1 MLFDFVLFMNP
12 AGSGR
17 RSAGPGPL
25 QCGLLRGPEPL
36 RRVSTA
42 SMHVLT
48 AQRLRELEKSANLC
62 RQGIIRAL
70 VSAGS
75 GHSAGSLDMAD
86 VFTALYG
93 HVMRHDPAHP
103 EWPDRD
109 RLLLSCGHIA
119 PVRYSA
125 MAYAGYFP
133 VEELLTLRKFGT
145 RLQGHPER
153 VRLPAVETTSGPLG
167 EGLAQGTGMALAAK
181 LDGKGWRVYVVTS
194 DAEHQCGLHWEAVLT
209 AAKFK
214 LNNLLSIVD
223 RNFIQID
230 GSTEDVMPLEPLA
243 GKYSAFNW
251 NVLECNG
258 NDIAD
263 FVQATERAQ
272 RCADRPSVIIAH
284 TVPGKGVSYMEGD
297 YTWHGK
303 PPNRDQAGE
312 ALRELQEA
320 YDRIPAHG

>member
-1 MLFDFVLFMNP
+1 MPRAHQGCP
-12 AGSGR
+12 ARSGY
-17 RSAGPGPL
+17 
-25 QCGLLRGPEPL
+25 L
-36 RRVSTA
+36 RRVTQTLSSA
-42 SMHVLT
+42 
-48 AQRLRELEKSANLC
+48 ALRELQEHANAV
-62 RQGIIRAL
+62 RQGIIRSLLA
-70 VSAGS
+70 AGS

-86 VFTALYG
+86 IFTALYR
-93 HVMRHDPAHP
+93 HILNHDPKNP
-103 EWPDRD
+103 DWPDRD

-125 MAYAGYFP
+125 MADAGYFP

-153 VRLPAVETTSGPLG
+153 VRLPGLETTSGPLG

-181 LDGKGWRVYVVTS
+181 IDDKPWRVYVVTS

-214 LNNLLSIVD
+214 LDNLLCIID

-243 GKYSAFNW
+243 GKYRAFNW
-251 NVLECNG
+251 EVFECDG
-258 NDIAD
+258 NDIEA
-263 FVQATERAQ
+263 FIETVERAK
-272 RCADRPSVIIAH
+272 AITAKPSVIIAN

-303 PPNRDQAGE
+303 PPNKEQAE
-312 ALRELQEA
+312 AALSELQA
-320 YDRIPAHG
+320 ALAKIVGAHA

>member
-1 MLFDFVLFMNP
+1 MQKLD
-12 AGSGR
+12 
-17 RSAGPGPL
+17 
-25 QCGLLRGPEPL
+25 
-36 RRVSTA
+36 
-42 SMHVLT
+42 
-48 AQRLRELEKSANLC
+48 AQRLKHLQEQANLC

-70 VSAGS
+70 LSAGS

-86 VFTALYG
+86 IFTALYQ
-93 HVMRHDPAHP
+93 HVMNHDPKNP
-103 EWPDRD
+103 EMADRD
-109 RLLLSCGHIA
+109 RLLLSCGHIT

-133 VEELLTLRKFGT
+133 VEELLTLRKFGS

-153 VRLPAVETTSGPLG
+153 VKMPALETTSGPLG

-181 LDGKGWRVYVVTS
+181 MDKKDWRVYVVTS
-194 DAEHQCGLHWEAVLT
+194 DAEHQCGLHWEAMMT

-214 LNNLLSIVD
+214 LDNLICIID

-230 GSTEDVMPLEPLA
+230 GSTEDIMPLEPL
-243 GKYSAFNW
+243 GDKYRAFNW
-251 NVLECNG
+251 NVFECDG

-263 FVQATERAQ
+263 FIAAVEKAHAPSGK
-272 RCADRPSVIIAH
+272 PSVIVAN

-303 PPNRDQAGE
+303 PPNKEQADT
-312 ALRELQEA
+312 ALRELEA
-320 YDRIPAHG
+320 AREEILARA

>member
-1 MLFDFVLFMNP
+1 MQALSE
-12 AGSGR
+12 A
-17 RSAGPGPL
+17 
-25 QCGLLRGPEPL
+25 
-36 RRVSTA
+36 
-42 SMHVLT
+42 
-48 AQRLRELEKSANLC
+48 RLNELKEQANLC
-62 RQGIIRAL
+62 RQGIIRSL

-86 VFTALYG
+86 IFTALYQ
-93 HVMRHDPAHP
+93 HVLRHDPKNP
-103 EWPDRD
+103 EWPQRD

-153 VRLPAVETTSGPLG
+153 VRLPALETTSGPLG

-181 LDGKGWRVYVVTS
+181 MDNQEWRVYVVTS

-209 AAKFK
+209 AGKFE
-214 LNNLLSIVD
+214 LNNLICIID

-243 GKYSAFNW
+243 DKYRAFNW
-251 NVLECNG
+251 NVLECDG
-258 NDIAD
+258 NDIAQ
-263 FVQATERAQ
+263 FVATVEKAQ
-272 RCADRPSVIIAH
+272 QCADKPTVIVAH
-284 TVPGKGVSYMEGD
+284 TKPGKGVSYMEGD

-303 PPNRDQAGE
+303 PPNTDQADQ
-312 ALRELQEA
+312 ALRELEA
-320 YDRIPAHG
+320 ERERILARG

>member
-1 MLFDFVLFMNP
+1 M
-12 AGSGR
+12 S
-17 RSAGPGPL
+17 
-25 QCGLLRGPEPL
+25 
-36 RRVSTA
+36 
-42 SMHVLT
+42 LT
-48 AQRLRELEKSANLC
+48 PQRLTELEAQANLV
-62 RQGIIRAL
+62 RQGIIRSLLA
-70 VSAGS
+70 AGS

-86 VFTALYG
+86 VFTALYF
-93 HVMRHDPAHP
+93 HVMRHDPKNP
-103 EWPDRD
+103 EWEDRD

-133 VEELLTLRKFGT
+133 VDELLTLRKFGT

-153 VRLPAVETTSGPLG
+153 VRLPGLETTSGPLG

-181 LDGKGWRVYVVTS
+181 MDEKAWRVYAITS

-214 LNNLLSIVD
+214 LDNLICIID

-243 GKYSAFNW
+243 DKYRAFNW
-251 NVLECNG
+251 EVFACDG
-258 NDIAD
+258 NDIAQ
-263 FVQATERAQ
+263 FVATAQ
-272 RCADRPSVIIAH
+272 RARGISGKPQVVIAN

-303 PPNRDQAGE
+303 PPNAQQAAE
-312 ALRELQEA
+312 ALRELGDAREKILA
-320 YDRIPAHG
+320 DV

>member
-1 MLFDFVLFMNP
+1 MQ
-12 AGSGR
+12 
-17 RSAGPGPL
+17 PL
-25 QCGLLRGPEPL
+25 
-36 RRVSTA
+36 S
-42 SMHVLT
+42 
-48 AQRLRELEKSANLC
+48 AQRLTELQEQANLC
-62 RQGIIRAL
+62 RQGIVRSLLA
-70 VSAGS
+70 AGS

-86 VFTALYG
+86 IFTALYQ
-93 HVMRHDPAHP
+93 HVLRHDPKNP

-133 VEELLTLRKFGT
+133 VDELLTLRKFGT

-153 VRLPAVETTSGPLG
+153 VRLPALETTSGPLG

-181 LDGKGWRVYVVTS
+181 MDGKSWRVYVVTS

-209 AAKFK
+209 AGKFK
-214 LNNLLSIVD
+214 LNNLISIID

-243 GKYSAFNW
+243 DKYRAFNW

-258 NDIAD
+258 NDIAQ
-263 FVQATERAQ
+263 FIETVRTAQ
-272 RCADRPSVIIAH
+272 RCQDKPSVIIAH

-303 PPNRDQAGE
+303 PPNKDQADV
-312 ALRELQEA
+312 ALRELEA
-320 YDRIPAHG
+320 ERERILARG